1 MVSILPKFRNKI
13 LLVVS
18 KLLKTGSREEGRF
31 VRQMKV
37 TASDIG
43 LWNWK
48 SNLVVCEARGLLSA
62 VQVPCNPLHFT
73 FCWPASRY
81 IHLKRTNLIQ
91 NLPSVY
97 FVKHLYMFR
106 AYPYPSTG
114 GTTVYIQHW
123 VLIILLR
130 WQSSNKTNK

>member
-1 MVSILPKFRNKI
+1 MFSILPKFSNKI

-18 KLLKTGSREEGRF
+18 KLLKTGLREEGRF
-31 VRQMKV
+31 VRQMTV

-62 VQVPCNPLHFT
+62 VQLPCNPLHFT

-81 IHLKRTNLIQ
+81 IQWR
-91 NLPSVY
+91 
-97 FVKHLYMFR
+97 KHQLDAQFIFSIVRQTPLHVSGLSIPINRRYNR
-106 AYPYPSTG
+106 IY
-114 GTTVYIQHW
+114 TTFGIYYC
-123 VLIILLR
+123 
-130 WQSSNKTNK
+130 S